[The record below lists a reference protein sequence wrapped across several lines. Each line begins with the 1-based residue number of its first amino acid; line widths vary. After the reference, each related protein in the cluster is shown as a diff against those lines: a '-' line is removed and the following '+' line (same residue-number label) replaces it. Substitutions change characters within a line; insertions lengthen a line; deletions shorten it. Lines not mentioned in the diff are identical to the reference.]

1 MRQRH
6 EESLVDWFLYSKK
19 STQRP
24 IQVFR
29 FEKKAMNDVTF
40 MDKEYCKKR
49 AFSGIKIMIALGL
62 IRI

>member
-1 MRQRH
+1 M
-6 EESLVDWFLYSKK
+6 DWFLYSKK